1 MTSKLENKENKENKE
16 VNEEIENMYLIK
28 EVIVHPVILLSVVDH
43 FNRLAKQT
51 SRRVVGVLLGEYV
64 GDKVEVTN
72 CYAIPFE
79 EDPKDK
85 KVWFLDH
92 VYNENMFEMHQKIN
106 YKEIIV
112 GWYSS
117 GPKIRPH
124 DIEINDVFRK
134 YTKNPIF
141 CIIDVNE
148 NSEALGIPAEAYT
161 MKEEVDI
168 DGQLIKTFEKIQ
180 TSIKASLPEQIGVE
194 YLLRDISDHSKSQ
207 IVKQV
212 KDKIVSL
219 KALVQRL
226 TEVKNYLSNVLAKKL
241 QPNPIIISNIQQLF
255 NYLPNYETE
264 EMIKVLSNSTN
275 DNYLVLYLSWMV
287 KTTMGLHKLI
297 NNKISI
303 KEAEKL
309 KEEKK
314 EEDKKK
320 EKENKE
326 KEKEKQK
333 EKEKKEESK

>member
-1 MTSKLENKENKENKE
+1 MSATHN
-16 VNEEIENMYLIK
+16 IK

-43 FNRLAKQT
+43 YFRLAKES

-72 CYAIPFE
+72 CYAVPFE

-85 KVWFLDH
+85 KVWFVDH
-92 VYNENMFEMHQKIN
+92 IYNENMFEMHQKIN

-134 YTKNPIF
+134 YTNNPIF

-148 NSEALGIPAEAYT
+148 KSESLGIPAEAYT

-168 DGQLIKTFEKIQ
+168 EGQLIKTFEKLP

-194 YLLRDISDHSKSQ
+194 FLLRDISDHSKSS
-207 IVKQV
+207 IVKLA

-226 TEVKNYLSNVLAKKL
+226 SEIKEYLSNVLAKKL
-241 QPNPIIISNIQQLF
+241 QPNPVIISNIQELF
-255 NYLPNYETE
+255 NYLPNYETD
-264 EMIKVLSNSTN
+264 EMIKVLSNETN
-275 DNYLVLYLSWMV
+275 DNYLVLYLNWIM
-287 KTTMGLHKLI
+287 KTVMSLHKLI
-297 NNKISI
+297 DNKILLQECD
-303 KEAEKL
+303 KQREDKREEDRKNKL
-309 KEEKK
+309 KEK
-314 EEDKKK
+314 ED
-320 EKENKE
+320 KE
-326 KEKEKQK
+326 KEKLKAE
-333 EKEKKEESK
+333 EKKATNN